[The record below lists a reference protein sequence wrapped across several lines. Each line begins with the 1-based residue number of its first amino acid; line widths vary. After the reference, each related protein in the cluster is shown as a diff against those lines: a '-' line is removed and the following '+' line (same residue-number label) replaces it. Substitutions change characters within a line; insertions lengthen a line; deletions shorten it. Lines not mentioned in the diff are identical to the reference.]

1 MKRFLLMAALL
12 ALLSACSSKQEAG
25 GAQGGGAN
33 ASQPRGKHLAY
44 EHSIAVDA
52 AEDAVKPL
60 MDKLVAACNA
70 EAQQGCVLLEASL
83 DTGRE
88 KQAHIRMRAK
98 PEAVVRLSALATA
111 GGTVARQETRAEDL
125 ARPIADSEKRLAMLR
140 SYQKKLEE
148 LESRSA
154 NNADNLIKVSKEL
167 AGVQSELEQA
177 SGENARLLER
187 VNLDVLSVAIYS
199 QRSRSFW
206 SPIARACDEFASNL
220 SQGIASTVVGLA
232 YIIPWTL
239 ILLALFFGGRKLWR
253 RAKSKRA

>member
-1 MKRFLLMAALL
+1 MKHFLLIAAL
-12 ALLSACSSKQEAG
+12 ALLSACAPKPEAG
-25 GAQGGGAN
+25 GAQGGAAAN

-44 EHSIAVDA
+44 EHSIAIDA

-70 EAQQGCVLLEASL
+70 EVQQGCVLLEASL
-83 DTGRE
+83 DTGRD
-88 KQAHIRMRAK
+88 KQAHIRLRAK
-98 PEAVVRLSALATA
+98 PDAVTRLSALATA
-111 GGTVARQETRAEDL
+111 GGQVARQETRAEDL
-125 ARPIADSEKRLAMLR
+125 ARPIADSGKRLAMLR

-148 LESRSA
+148 LEGRSA

-167 AGVQSELEQA
+167 AAVQSELEQA

-187 VNLDVLSVAIYS
+187 VKLDVLNIAIYS

-206 SPIARACDEFASNL
+206 SPIARACDEFAGNL
-220 SQGIASTVVGLA
+220 AQGIASAVVGLA
-232 YIIPWTL
+232 YILPWSL

-253 RAKSKRA
+253 RAKSRRA